1 MDMND
6 QIKICLIIIFVILL
20 LVCARVVITDLP
32 KEIKSKE
39 KVDYTAYSVNT
50 QIYKE
55 GMKSPRIDKITDLQQ
70 LYNYL
75 YEFENEQIEQRL
87 EKYNNKYF
95 SEKGL
100 IIVTIQEESSEVKNT
115 LSSVNKV
122 KNNIDIKIDRKRPQ
136 TVIFDTS
143 MNHFIIE
150 VKKDVITNA
159 QKILINGK

>member
-20 LVCARVVITDLP
+20 LVCARVIITDLP
-32 KEIKSKE
+32 EEIKSKE

-50 QIYKE
+50 QIYKY
-55 GMKSPRIDKITDLQQ
+55 GMISPRIDKITDLQQ

-75 YEFENEQIEQRL
+75 YEFEDEQIEQRL
-87 EKYNNKYF
+87 EKYNNNYF
-95 SEKGL
+95 ANKGL

-159 QKILINGK
+159 QKILVNGK